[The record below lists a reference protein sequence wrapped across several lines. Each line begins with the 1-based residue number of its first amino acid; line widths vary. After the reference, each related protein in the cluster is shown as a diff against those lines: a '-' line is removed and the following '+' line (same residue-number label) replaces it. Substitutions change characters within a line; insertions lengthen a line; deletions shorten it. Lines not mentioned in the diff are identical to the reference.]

1 MFEDD
6 VFWDIF
12 GKVIEE
18 KYFGVKEFLRDRM
31 KDFENNECEIVI
43 VGNVFDCILI

>member
-6 VFWDIF
+6 VFWDNF

-18 KYFGVKEFLRDRM
+18 KYFSVKVLLRDRM
-31 KDFENNECEIVI
+31 KDFENYECEIVI
-43 VGNVFDCILI
+43 VGNVFVCMLI